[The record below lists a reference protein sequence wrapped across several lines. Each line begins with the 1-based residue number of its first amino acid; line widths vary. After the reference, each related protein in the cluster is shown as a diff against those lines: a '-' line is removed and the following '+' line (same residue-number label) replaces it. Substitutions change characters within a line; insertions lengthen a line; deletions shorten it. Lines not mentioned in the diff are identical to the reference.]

1 MAVFIYKVKAPNDE
15 IIQGNLSCRNKE
27 ECFSRVR
34 NRYPE
39 DYFILSVEEENSD
52 YKVNPSTYNQEI
64 EGDCFEKNYKPNKV
78 LFVYKAEKWSGDSI
92 QGEMECKDIEECIE
106 RINKK
111 GYLPVS
117 ITKKDNKNPN
127 EKIFSY
133 IAGVNV
139 GIDDDSKKT
148 VQGEIE
154 GENRNDCYR
163 IISEFMGYSVITIT
177 EKKEE
182 SENIRKDSSILNKYV
197 EGFDADIDSE
207 GCGCLSFFCPLGVFF
222 WLAGAEI
229 GVYVFVIIGLMIFIL
244 AFNRLKTK
252 KARKNILVYV
262 WAPFSLCYVVYVL
275 WCVVFWLLGEDTA
288 YYGILVF
295 KEIMVI
301 VVMAV
306 AALTIYLIDNK
317 IRNTLKNKI
326 QKRLD
331 DELEDKNK
339 KSDFEKAYPEVTKK
353 YFSVIDCIQKRG
365 GNLEVYKNI
374 VKDIYLRS
382 MDLHFK
388 IKEIKDKANKYK
400 TVVSELKKTLS
411 LSSDEERNSISINNL
426 QKAEAKLEKYEQY
439 IQEVNN
445 TINGTAQ
452 DFLNIEIELMNNDF
466 KKSDDFNEI
475 ESSLNSLEAKS
486 KSLAY
491 IQSHF
496 PVFD

>member
-1 MAVFIYKVKAPNDE
+1 MAVFTYKVKAPNGE
-15 IIQGNLSCRNKE
+15 IIQGNFVCKNKE

-34 NRYPE
+34 NRYSE
-39 DYFILSVEEENSD
+39 DYFILGIEENSNIC
-52 YKVNPSTYNQEI
+52 KEKPFSYNKEI
-64 EGDCFEKNYKPNKV
+64 EDDCFEKNYKPNKV

-133 IAGVNV
+133 KAGVNV

-197 EGFDADIDSE
+197 KDFDAAYIDSVGY
-207 GCGCLSFFCPLGVFF
+207 GCFSFIVWVLLCFWVLG
-222 WLAGAEI
+222 ANI
-229 GVYVFVIIGLMIFIL
+229 GVYVFLGIGIILIISVITL
-244 AFNRLKTK
+244 NRLKSK
-252 KARKNILVYV
+252 DSKLEFLKLV
-262 WAPFSLCYVVYVL
+262 WGPFVFLFGSTLLYSLNYENL
-275 WCVVFWLLGEDTA
+275 IFRA
-288 YYGILVF
+288 
-295 KEIMVI
+295 IMVI
-301 VVMAV
+301 VAMAV
-306 AALTIYLIDNK
+306 SALIIYLIDNK
-317 IRNTLKNKI
+317 IRNIIKNII
-326 QKRLD
+326 QQRLD
-331 DELEDKNK
+331 DELVDKNK
-339 KSDFEKAYPEVTKK
+339 KSDFAKAYPEVAKR
-353 YFSVIDCIQKRG
+353 YSSVIDCIQKNDI
-365 GNLEVYKNI
+365 NLEVYKKI

-382 MDLHFK
+382 MDLHFRS
-388 IKEIKDKANKYK
+388 KEIKDKANKYK
-400 TVVSELKKTLS
+400 SIVSELKKTLS

-491 IQSHF
+491 IQSHL